1 MSPNF
6 EIDSTHVPLARAAT
20 TPPAK
25 VQFAVPAV
33 TEVDNAPVPAPP
45 VTETMIPVT
54 KSPLVVAVDRAGWLA
69 RSIVIV
75 VDADE
80 RESNTLSASRVAIT
94 RQVPTVVKLKSA
106 PETEHD
112 AVPASEIEYVK
123 APDPELP
130 DITNAIGVP

>member
-1 MSPNF
+1 
-6 EIDSTHVPLARAAT
+6 
-20 TPPAK
+20 
-25 VQFAVPAV
+25 VQFAVPVV
-33 TEVDNAPVPAPP
+33 TDVERAPDPAPP
-45 VTETMIPVT
+45 VTDTMIPVT
-54 KSPLVVAVDRAGWLA
+54 KSPLVVAVDRAGWFA
-69 RSIVIV
+69 RSIVMV

-112 AVPASEIEYVK
+112 AVPASETEYVK

-130 DITNAIGVP
+130 DITNATGVP

>member
-1 MSPNF
+1 
-6 EIDSTHVPLARAAT
+6 
-20 TPPAK
+20 
-25 VQFAVPAV
+25 VQFAVPVV
-33 TEVDNAPVPAPP
+33 TDVESAPVPAPP
-45 VTETMIPVT
+45 VTDTMIPVT

-112 AVPASEIEYVK
+112 AVPTSATEYVK

-130 DITNAIGVP
+130 EITNAIGVP